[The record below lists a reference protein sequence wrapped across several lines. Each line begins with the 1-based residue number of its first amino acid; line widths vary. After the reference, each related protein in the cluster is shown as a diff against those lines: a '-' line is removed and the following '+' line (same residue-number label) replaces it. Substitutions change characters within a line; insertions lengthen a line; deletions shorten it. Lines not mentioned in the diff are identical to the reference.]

1 MRIRWRIILR
11 NAAIVIGLTIVG
23 SLVVTMIITLLWKIF
38 PSRTLSYVTELIC
51 ETLGFLISGYLTS
64 FHRWKYLCLTVIP
77 VWLSDI
83 IRLTLAFPLL
93 TKTMGSESAFT
104 FVITNG
110 LIIVPHTFILMLV
123 GGGLSVLLV
132 RGNSSTS

>member
-1 MRIRWRIILR
+1 MRIRGRIILR
-11 NAAIVIGLTIVG
+11 NAAIVIGLTFVG
-23 SLVVTMIITLLWKIF
+23 GLVLTMISTLLWKVF
-38 PSRTLSYVTELIC
+38 PYRTLSYVSELIC

-64 FHRWKYLCLTVIP
+64 SQRWKYLCLTVIP

-93 TKTMGSESAFT
+93 TQTMGSESAFT

-110 LIIVPHTFILMLV
+110 LITLPHTFILMLV

-132 RGNSSTS
+132 RANSSTS